1 MADELGV
8 SQPAISQQLHS
19 APDLGRLDAATA
31 LEAAA
36 PVLKALAA
44 DHGFTRI
51 AVFGSVARGDAGP
64 ASDIDLLVQAP
75 SGTSSFGLV
84 RFQQLIEQ
92 VLGRRVDV
100 VEYGGLKP
108 GLDDDIRRDAVLL

>member
-1 MADELGV
+1 M
-8 SQPAISQQLHS
+8 
-19 APDLGRLDAATA
+19 
-31 LEAAA
+31 
-36 PVLKALAA
+36 
-44 DHGFTRI
+44 
-51 AVFGSVARGDAGP
+51 
-64 ASDIDLLVQAP
+64 LVQAP